1 MDGAPGV
8 IFLKP
13 LSPVEAGSAHQA
25 NRSTILVELMRNL
38 FLSSF
43 FIFAIALPSAAQEV
57 APKDWPKIAPVKKT
71 FTFSDMSNPIV
82 DLPINAA
89 NGAALYRLEC
99 RSGDSYEG
107 KDFDYSGDFEC
118 RLLSA
123 VGQDAYRTLLT
134 YQPIQPRDFESRARF
149 LTSDLD
155 GKCGDYPEFGH
166 TRTMRLR
173 GMRLKLVLAFTS
185 HPGLFPSDPGRP
197 ISAAM
202 KFTVEARPDPGAL
215 SQIAEDV
222 PYMDPAVLEPA
233 PGARTCL
240 SVVPKHVAGDIS
252 ADYLRQMRGASPF
265 PPVTPVNVTKEIP
278 AAKGA
283 PAPKLMRPRSNPP
296 DAVSDIQLVF
306 VPIRASDGASGY
318 SFECAHRG
326 PEMDATG
333 FRCALFLEGQDK
345 DLLEDDVDPYTRR
358 NRAQFLLAQLDGK
371 CAEYPE
377 WGATRHFLLRG
388 IRLTV
393 EVSDTKFSRPNKD
406 TAAIAGSIERGK
418 IRVRVE
424 PEVSATSPISVPPRV
439 LDWQSAAGPGTCSQV
454 LVNPSAKARAE
465 K

>member
-1 MDGAPGV
+1 MGN
-8 IFLKP
+8 
-13 LSPVEAGSAHQA
+13 PV
-25 NRSTILVELMRNL
+25 
-38 FLSSF
+38 
-43 FIFAIALPSAAQEV
+43 
-57 APKDWPKIAPVKKT
+57 
-71 FTFSDMSNPIV
+71 V
-82 DLPINAA
+82 DLPINGA

-118 RLLSA
+118 RLVSA
-123 VGQDAYRTLLT
+123 TGRDAYRTLLT
-134 YQPIQPRDFESRARF
+134 YQPVQPRDFESRARF

-166 TRTMRLR
+166 TRTIRLR

-202 KFTVEARPDPGAL
+202 KFTVEARPDPAAL

-240 SVVPKHVAGDIS
+240 SVVPKHVAGEVS

-265 PPVTPVNVTKEIP
+265 PTVTPVNVTRDIL

-283 PAPKLMRPRSNPP
+283 PAPKFMRQRANSP
-296 DAVSDIQLVF
+296 DAVSEIQLVF
-306 VPIRASDGASGY
+306 VPIRTSDGAPGY
-318 SFECAHRG
+318 NFECAHRG

-358 NRAQFLLAQLDGK
+358 SRSQFLPAHLDGK
-371 CAEYPE
+371 CSEYPG

-388 IRLTV
+388 MRLTV
-393 EVSDTKFSRPNKD
+393 EVSDTKLSPLNKD
-406 TAAIAGSIERGK
+406 NAAPTGPIERGK
-418 IRVRVE
+418 IRVRVDPE
-424 PEVSATSPISVPPRV
+424 PSAASPISVPPRF

-454 LVNPSAKARAE
+454 LVNPSANARAE